1 MNVDV
6 SDIKIEVYYQYVSD
20 FTRRTFD
27 ADQLAEFLNEQRA
40 KTVQSAKKWNVEKDE
55 ERSDRVTIEDA
66 VLDTNSGLLVERF
79 VIGDDSILMIA
90 LQKGRTLTEADE
102 QPKDWPEIQQIRRL
116 LAEFFSLNEDD
127 LNNPKALSRS
137 LYLTRMLG
145 IQFPIKFEELL
156 RPEFKEFLE
165 RELPV
170 AYAERGMDIDSLHP
184 YNIEVKVNTKPSADA
199 MQSLESVQLRNLIS
213 RENWEISVQTLT
225 DYDEMLFRYESRLP
239 FHQHVRTLR
248 ALADLAKDLAS

>member
-6 SDIKIEVYYQYVSD
+6 SDIKIEVYYEYVSN

-27 ADQLAEFLNEQRA
+27 ADQLAEFLNEQCA
-40 KTVQSAKKWNVEKDE
+40 KIVQSAKKWNVEKDKT
-55 ERSDRVTIEDA
+55 RSDRVTIADA

-79 VIGDDSILMIA
+79 VIDDNSILLSA

-102 QPKDWPEIQQIRRL
+102 QPKEWPEIQQVRRL
-116 LAEFFSLNEDD
+116 LAEFFSLDEDD

-137 LYLTRMLG
+137 LYMTRMLG
-145 IQFPIKFEELL
+145 IRFPIKFEELL
-156 RPEFKEFLE
+156 RPEFKELLE
-165 RELPV
+165 SELPV

-199 MQSLESVQLRNLIS
+199 IKSSEAGQLRNLIS
-213 RENWEISVQTLT
+213 REDWAISVQTLS
-225 DYDEMLFRYESRLP
+225 DYDEMLFLYETQMP

-248 ALADLAKDLAS
+248 ALADLAKDLAN